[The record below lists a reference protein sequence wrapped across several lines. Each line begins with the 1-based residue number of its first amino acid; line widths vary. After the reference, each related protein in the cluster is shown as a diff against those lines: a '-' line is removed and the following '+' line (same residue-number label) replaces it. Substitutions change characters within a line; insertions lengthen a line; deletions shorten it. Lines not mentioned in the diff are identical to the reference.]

1 MSLLRKTRWL
11 FVALLLSLVSAPS
24 FARVFISVGF
34 APPVMPVYE
43 QPLCPEPNLMWQPGY
58 WAYGDDGYYW
68 VPGAWVPAAYPG
80 ALWTPGYWGWNQGV
94 YVWNPGYWG
103 DHVGYYGGV
112 NYGFGYFGI
121 GFFGGEWRGGFFR
134 YNTAVMHVDGRYIHN
149 VYEDRGYDRFVVDR
163 DRHVAFSGGP
173 GGIHH
178 DPLPEERLAERDR
191 HEAPSAFQQQHEM
204 AARSDHGAYFR
215 SNGGHPATLA
225 VQRPMAMHN
234 NAPQTPMRNEQNAR
248 PESSMRPEGQNSQ
261 PHPMPRTEAQ
271 PSGRNAPAYQPE
283 SRPAQQPRPYAA
295 PQQHAAP
302 PQPQQRPAQPQQ
314 REQASHPQAAKPAPE
329 KQAPKPKGEK
339 EEHEHR

>member
-11 FVALLLSLVSAPS
+11 FVALLLLLVSAPS

-225 VQRPMAMHN
+225 VQRPMGMR
-234 NAPQTPMRNEQNAR
+234 NAPQAAGRPGMANAQPRPMPQA
-248 PESSMRPEGQNSQ
+248 Q
-261 PHPMPRTEAQ
+261 PHGPQQ
-271 PSGRNAPAYQPE
+271 PSDRPYSTNPQE
-283 SRPAQQPRPYAA
+283 SRPAPQARPYAA
-295 PQQHAAP
+295 
-302 PQPQQRPAQPQQ
+302 PQQRPAQPQQ